1 DFRHPLHF
9 EDEVEIH
16 LLVAEKKAK
25 SLTYLFKLTK
35 LNATPPVEVARGRV
49 TVVCVSRDPHGK
61 MSATNIPKMIADQIE
76 VATGE
81 MLK

>member
-49 TVVCVSRDPHGK
+49 TVVCVARDPHGK
-61 MSATNIPKMIADQIE
+61 MSATNIPKTIADKIE
-76 VATGE
+76 VAPAE
-81 MLK
+81 ALR